1 MAGHHPIPELDR
13 KGLRSFGATTGGI
26 VAALFGLLLPWLLD
40 RDWPLWPWLVAGPLW
55 LLALAWPGA
64 LRMVYR
70 GWMQFG
76 LLASRIT
83 TPLIL
88 GVVFYLVVT
97 PLAFVQRIRSRDAL
111 FREFDSS
118 TDSYRVA
125 SHKNPVDRLE
135 RPF

>member
-1 MAGHHPIPELDR
+1 MAGHYTIPELDR

-26 VAALFGLLLPWLLD
+26 VVGLFGLLLPWLLG

-55 LLALAWPGA
+55 LLALAWPSA

-70 GWMQFG
+70 GWMRFG

-88 GVVFYLVVT
+88 GVVFYLVIT
-97 PLAFVQRIRSRDAL
+97 PLALVQRIRGRDAL
-111 FREFDSS
+111 FRAFDSR
-118 TDSYRVA
+118 TTSYRVA
-125 SHKNPVDRLE
+125 SQKNSVERLE